1 MFRRCIA
8 PLLTACLTGGCYGTY
23 QELPADSAPT
33 ALAAPAQAAA
43 PPAPAP
49 APVRSRENYE
59 PLLRNAHAALQ
70 RGDYQQALL
79 DYERVLG
86 RADDPR
92 DQIRAL
98 ISVAKIRLTPSY
110 GVNDAAAA
118 GIVLAELDRRI
129 AKYQLQYEFFGEL
142 ELLNLVR
149 QRERELREARAAAE
163 KLKRDLAAREELIR
177 QLRAVTVD
185 SN

>member
-1 MFRRCIA
+1 MCHRYIA
-8 PLLTACLTGGCYGTY
+8 PLLAVCLTGGCYGTY
-23 QELPADSAPT
+23 QELPDKSAAT
-33 ALAAPAQAAA
+33 ALVPAPVDAA

-49 APVRSRENYE
+49 APVRSRESYE
-59 PLLRNAHAALQ
+59 PLLRAAHAALQ
-70 RGDYQQALL
+70 RGDYKQALL

-98 ISVAKIRLTPSY
+98 ISVAMIRMTPSY

-118 GIVLAELDRRI
+118 GIVMAELERRI

-142 ELLNLVR
+142 ELLNLIR
-149 QRERELREARAAAE
+149 QREREWREARAVAE

-177 QLRAVTVD
+177 QLRAVTVEG
-185 SN
+185 N